1 MGAQDF
7 MQKLHAF
14 INIKQLIRK
23 ADVGDG
29 EEASKLK
36 EKALDLALDNNFVT
50 DLTSLV
56 VVRPDEKPTISSL
69 ERPQTFGNIRL
80 IAQGIAQSPVSRTRN
95 RPPMNF
101 IVGGGGGL
109 RLGPNVQNVLSRL
122 TTRPPRR
129 NILTRLTTPRPFV
142 TSTTT
147 FRPTISSTTTF
158 RPTKTST
165 TTFRPPITSTTTF
178 RPTITSTTTFSLYND
193 IAYDDL
199 DYLQDYDQ
207 NSTEIIECSGNITF
221 FSKTYLRGEKA
232 VIEEEE
238 ADFDDIF
245 FDNLSVSASVSGS
258 CCWQVFSKPAF
269 TGSSLVLSNQGTYT
283 SVSSLGDLFRDVSS
297 ARKYKC

>member
-23 ADVGDG
+23 ADVEDG

-69 ERPQTFGNIRL
+69 EHPQTFGNIRL

-129 NILTRLTTPRPFV
+129 NILTRLTTPRPFI

-147 FRPTISSTTTF
+147 FRPTISSTATF
-158 RPTKTST
+158 RPT
-165 TTFRPPITSTTTF
+165 ITSTKTF

-232 VIEEEE
+232 VI
-238 ADFDDIF
+238 
-245 FDNLSVSASVSGS
+245 
-258 CCWQVFSKPAF
+258 
-269 TGSSLVLSNQGTYT
+269 
-283 SVSSLGDLFRDVSS
+283 
-297 ARKYKC
+297 

>member
-23 ADVGDG
+23 ADVEDG

-69 ERPQTFGNIRL
+69 EHPQTFGNIRL
-80 IAQGIAQSPVSRTRN
+80 IAQSPVSRTRN

-109 RLGPNVQNVLSRL
+109 RLGPNVQNILSRL
-122 TTRPPRR
+122 TTRPSRR
-129 NILTRLTTPRPFV
+129 NILTRLTTPRPF
-142 TSTTT
+142 
-147 FRPTISSTTTF
+147 
-158 RPTKTST
+158 
-165 TTFRPPITSTTTF
+165 
-178 RPTITSTTTFSLYND
+178 ITSTTTFSLYND

-199 DYLQDYDQ
+199 DYLQDYDE
-207 NSTEIIECSGNITF
+207 NSTEIIECTGNLTF

-232 VIEEEE
+232 VIQEEE
-238 ADFDDIF
+238 ADFDDIS

-258 CCWQVFSKPAF
+258 CCWQVFSEPAF
-269 TGSSLVLSNQGTYT
+269 TGSSLVLSSQGTYT
-283 SVSSLGDLFRDVSS
+283 SVSSMGELFRDVSS

>member
-23 ADVGDG
+23 ADVEDG

-69 ERPQTFGNIRL
+69 EHPQTFGNIRL
-80 IAQGIAQSPVSRTRN
+80 IAQSPVSRTRN

-122 TTRPPRR
+122 TTRPPRGK
-129 NILTRLTTPRPFV
+129 ILTRLTTPRPF
-142 TSTTT
+142 
-147 FRPTISSTTTF
+147 
-158 RPTKTST
+158 
-165 TTFRPPITSTTTF
+165 ITSTTTF
-178 RPTITSTTTFSLYND
+178 RPTITSTTTISLY
-193 IAYDDL
+193 YDDL
-199 DYLQDYDQ
+199 DYLQDYDA
-207 NSTEIIECSGNITF
+207 NSTEIIECTGNLTF

-238 ADFDDIF
+238 ADFEDIF
-245 FDNLSVSASVSGS
+245 FDNLSVSASVSGN
-258 CCWQVFSKPAF
+258 CCWQVFSEPAF
-269 TGSSLVLSNQGTYT
+269 TGSSLVLSSLGTYT
-283 SVSSLGDLFRDVSS
+283 SVSSLGELFRDVSS